1 MNKRGKFIWPR
12 SLLWLFIGL
21 VFLYMAIMPFFEV
34 FPYNFEI
41 GENLMI
47 FLIFVVGILILF
59 ESFKRDSGIKRF
71 FWILFG
77 LIIALFGLYV
87 FLMYLGINL
96 PFVFKV
102 NEIILQII
110 LALYSVYLIIGAWG
124 QSAVQ

>member
-1 MNKRGKFIWPR
+1 MDKKGRFIWPR
-12 SLLWLFIGL
+12 SLLWVFIGL

-59 ESFKRDSGIKRF
+59 ESFRRDSGVKRF
-71 FWILFG
+71 FWVLLG
-77 LIIALFGLYV
+77 LIIAILGLYV
-87 FLMYLGINL
+87 FLMGLGVNL
-96 PFVFKV
+96 PFVFNV
-102 NEIILQII
+102 NGIILQFI
-110 LALYSVYLIIGAWG
+110 LALYSIYLIIGAWG